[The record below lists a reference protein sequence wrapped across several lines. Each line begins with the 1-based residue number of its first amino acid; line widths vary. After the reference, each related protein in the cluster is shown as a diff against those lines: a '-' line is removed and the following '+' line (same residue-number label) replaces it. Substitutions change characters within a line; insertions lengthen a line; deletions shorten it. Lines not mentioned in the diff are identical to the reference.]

1 MAKRRKDSTKSIII
15 EAAWELFYEQGYDET
30 TVDQIIEKSAT
41 SKGSFYHYFN
51 SKDELLSTL
60 STLWDDKYEELK
72 QQFSD
77 DMNSFDK
84 LLFLNKEL
92 FTMIDNS
99 IDEELLASLYSSQ
112 LTTKGQVHLLDQ
124 NRIYYQLLNE
134 IVFEG
139 QQKGE
144 LTKDF
149 SPFEI
154 TKMYAL
160 LERAFIYDWCMCQG
174 RYSLAE
180 YSVKWMP
187 LLLDKIR
194 A

>member
-1 MAKRRKDSTKSIII
+1 
-15 EAAWELFYEQGYDET
+15 
-30 TVDQIIEKSAT
+30 
-41 SKGSFYHYFN
+41 
-51 SKDELLSTL
+51 
-60 STLWDDKYEELK
+60 
-72 QQFSD
+72 
-77 DMNSFDK
+77 MNSFDK

-92 FTMIDNS
+92 FTMIDET
-99 IDEELLASLYSSQ
+99 IDAELLASLYSSQ

-144 LTKDF
+144 LTNAH

-180 YSVKWMP
+180 YSSAWMP
-187 LLLDKIR
+187 LLLGSIR
-194 A
+194 EEPGGSE

>member
-1 MAKRRKDSTKSIII
+1 MSKKPKESTKSIII
-15 EAAWELFYEQGYDET
+15 KAAWELFYEQGYDET

-41 SKGSFYHYFN
+41 SKGSFYHYFS
-51 SKDELLSTL
+51 SKDELLGTL
-60 STLWDDKYEELK
+60 STLWDNKYEELK
-72 QQFSD
+72 PRLTEAMS
-77 DMNSFDK
+77 SYDK
-84 LLFLNKEL
+84 LLFLNREL
-92 FTMIDNS
+92 FAMIDDT
-99 IDEELLASLYSSQ
+99 IDQELLASLYSSQ

-124 NRIYYQLLNE
+124 NRLYYQLLNE
-134 IVFEG
+134 IIFEG

-144 LTKDF
+144 LTREF

-154 TKMYAL
+154 TRMYAL

-180 YSVKWMP
+180 YSTKWMP

-194 A
+194 V

>member
-1 MAKRRKDSTKSIII
+1 MEKRRKGSTKSIII

>member
-1 MAKRRKDSTKSIII
+1 MAKRGKDSTKSIII
-15 EAAWELFYEQGYDET
+15 KAAWELFYEQGYDET
-30 TVDQIIEKSAT
+30 TVEQIIEKSAT
-41 SKGSFYHYFN
+41 SKGSFYHYFS

-60 STLWDDKYEELK
+60 STVWDNKYEELK
-72 QQFSD
+72 QQFPEQ
-77 DMNSFDK
+77 MNSFDK

-92 FTMIDNS
+92 FTMIDET
-99 IDEELLASLYSSQ
+99 IDAELLASLYSSQ

-144 LTKDF
+144 LTNAH

-174 RYSLAE
+174 R
-180 YSVKWMP
+180 
-187 LLLDKIR
+187 
-194 A
+194 